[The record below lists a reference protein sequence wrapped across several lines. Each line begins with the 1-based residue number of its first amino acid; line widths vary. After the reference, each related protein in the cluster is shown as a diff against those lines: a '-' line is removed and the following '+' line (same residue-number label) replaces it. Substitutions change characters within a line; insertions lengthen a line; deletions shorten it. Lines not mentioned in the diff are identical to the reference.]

1 MAEPHDAD
9 LIPDEIRRLLGDDW
23 DYHADVEP
31 VMAEGQIHSM
41 ACKARYHDGRLVVD
55 VNVDRGAYSIL
66 VGTDRPDDMYPFEDV
81 AVHRNWSNAADLHT
95 LIANDDNEA
104 VIEPLMPWRQA
115 LQLLNNNAGVLN
127 DLFAPE
133 NGQLRDGLRAVA
145 CKFRNAAWPGVD
157 WPD

>member
-9 LIPDEIRRLLGDDW
+9 LIPDEIRHLLGDDW

-31 VMAEGQIHSM
+31 EMVEGQIYSM
-41 ACKARYHDGRLVVD
+41 ACEARYPDGCLVVD

-81 AVHRNWSNAADLHT
+81 AVYREWASFADLCA

-104 VIEPLMPWRQA
+104 VIEPLMPWPQA
-115 LQLLNNNAGVLN
+115 LQFLNNNAGDLN
-127 DLFAPE
+127 ALFAPE
-133 NGQLRDGLRAVA
+133 NGQLRDGLRAIA
-145 CKFRNAAWPGVD
+145 RAFRNAAWPGVD